1 MLWVSMK
8 VRLSTSDQRLEL
20 GDATII
26 GTTRSLGR
34 QHKPIKSV
42 FMCRQSEDANASQ
55 LKSIP
60 SFPLLIIK
68 LMEVDG
74 SFRWLTGCYNDGAVS
89 CIIHYL
95 LIMR

>member
-1 MLWVSMK
+1 MQQLLAQQDHWVDD
-8 VRLSTSDQRLEL
+8 TNQF
-20 GDATII
+20 
-26 GTTRSLGR
+26 
-34 QHKPIKSV
+34 

-74 SFRWLTGCYNDGAVS
+74 SFRWLTGCSNDGAVS